1 MRRGGPAFSVQA
13 MLFVEPGATT
23 QPAGR
28 TTFAPD
34 TETIMKAFL
43 PRGGAVLG
51 ACLVAVVSAAH
62 AAEPAVVETGDSQK
76 TCAVL
81 TEEINALSASEA
93 KAARRAESGRKFLGF
108 AGAALQ
114 AAAPLLS
121 SGKLGGGQGGYAAQQ
136 ALGAFQQ
143 QAMQQQQQ
151 QAQVQMQHQLAQA
164 YGAMPGM
171 AAASEPPRSEPTP
184 VTPGAQR
191 LAHLKGLFADKS
203 C

>member
-1 MRRGGPAFSVQA
+1 MTSPILHGGAMLAACLLALAGPA
-13 MLFVEPGATT
+13 
-23 QPAGR
+23 R
-28 TTFAPD
+28 
-34 TETIMKAFL
+34 
-43 PRGGAVLG
+43 
-51 ACLVAVVSAAH
+51 SA
-62 AAEPAVVETGDSQK
+62 ELAVVETGDSQK
-76 TCAVL
+76 TCAAL

-136 ALGAFQQ
+136 ALGAIQQ

-151 QAQVQMQHQLAQA
+151 QMQAQMQQQLAQA
-164 YGAMPGM
+164 YGAMPDM
-171 AAASEPPRSEPTP
+171 AAVSEPPQAEAPPT
-184 VTPGAQR
+184 TPGAQR

>member
-1 MRRGGPAFSVQA
+1 
-13 MLFVEPGATT
+13 
-23 QPAGR
+23 
-28 TTFAPD
+28 
-34 TETIMKAFL
+34 MKAFL
-43 PRGGAVLG
+43 PRRSAVLG
-51 ACLVAVVSAAH
+51 ACLVAMASAVR
-62 AAEPAVVETGDSQK
+62 AAEPAVVEAGDSQK

-81 TEEINALSASEA
+81 TEEINTLSASEA

-136 ALGAFQQ
+136 ALGAIQQ

-151 QAQVQMQHQLAQA
+151 QMQAQMQQQLAQA

-171 AAASEPPRSEPTP
+171 SAAPEVEAAP
-184 VTPGAQR
+184 VTPGGQR
-191 LAHLKGLFADKS
+191 LAHLKGLFAEKG